1 MRKTLKG
8 KLLTGTII
16 SVISINIIFTIF
28 ISIYLNN
35 SFKDDIL
42 DEMNKIKITA
52 LNIVNQNEIMEEPIW
67 KSLSPINEVVQG
79 YVSIS
84 NIKGEVNK
92 SVGNVISNEEVKNII
107 KESNNIKSLIKF
119 KISNGNYFITYNY
132 PLYNNDDFIGN
143 LIIEKDYSYK
153 YNEMIQTIMI
163 IVLGQVLVVT
173 IINIAVTLIIN
184 KSIKPLK
191 DLEDSMKKFKLGMNI
206 EDIKINTEDEIS
218 DLAKTYNLMKNQ
230 LMNQDKAMREF
241 FNNATHELKTPITAI
256 SLYSQIIRDK
266 DIEEI
271 DEEFLKRANTRIV
284 LECEKMK
291 ELVEKILESSKGS
304 INKIKNKSEFSSTN
318 IIKEIIEDLEIRL
331 IDKGLYIK
339 EELEELK
346 VFGVLEDFEQIIL
359 NLLDNSIKYSSSDE
373 ILIKLYKENENII
386 LKIKNKCLEI
396 PIDIKDRLLEPFVK
410 YNNYKDISKEVSS
423 SGLGLYLCSEL
434 AKENGWDL
442 VYEINK
448 NNIIFTLILNG

>member
-1 MRKTLKG
+1 M
-8 KLLTGTII
+8 TGTII

-84 NIKGEVNK
+84 NIKGEVNQ

-163 IVLGQVLVVT
+163 IVLVQVLVVT
-173 IINIAVTLIIN
+173 IINISVTLIIN

-291 ELVEKILESSKGS
+291 ELVEKILETSKGS

-331 IDKGLYIK
+331 IDKELYIK